1 MSVFTS
7 IRNRARRLVQRL
19 GYDVVRY
26 RELPDDLDPDIKM
39 TVSAVERYTMTSAMR
54 VAALCEAVR
63 YVSANRI
70 PGAIVECG
78 VWKGGS
84 MMAVA
89 RTLIESGDGSRK
101 LFLFDTFDG
110 MTEPTAKD
118 VAADGEP
125 AAELM
130 SRSDRADPASVWC
143 LAPIEGVRQALL
155 GTGYDESNIMFV
167 KGRVE
172 ETIPQHA
179 PEQIA
184 LLRLDTDW
192 YESTRHEL
200 EHLFPR
206 LAPGGVLIIDDYGHW
221 KGARQAV
228 DEYLASQSVPI
239 LLQRIDYS
247 GRIAVKLR

>member
-1 MSVFTS
+1 MSVFAS

-26 RELPDDLDPDIKM
+26 RDLPDDLDPDIKV

-89 RTLIESGDGSRK
+89 RTLMESGDVSRN

-118 VAADGEP
+118 VAADGEA

-130 SRSDRADPASVWC
+130 SRSDRADPTSVWC
-143 LAPIEGVRQALL
+143 LAPIEEVRQAVL
-155 GTGYDESNIMFV
+155 GTGYDAGKITFV

-179 PEQIA
+179 PDQIS